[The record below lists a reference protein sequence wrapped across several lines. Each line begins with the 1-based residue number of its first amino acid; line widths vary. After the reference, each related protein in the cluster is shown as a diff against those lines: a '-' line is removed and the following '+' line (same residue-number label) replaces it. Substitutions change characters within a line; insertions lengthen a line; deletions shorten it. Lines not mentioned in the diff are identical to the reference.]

1 MKTTLAN
8 ILMLIRQGRSDPRIR
23 EIAIKVITAADIA
36 WTDYHNIIATIAQW
50 VRQNVR
56 FVEDPKRTDVIFP
69 PLEVLDLGGADCE
82 DHTTLA
88 ASLLQS
94 IGLPVNIV
102 IVSKTGEVWDHIF
115 LRAFYPPDNPTNGL
129 SVDTT
134 IFPPSGSEIP
144 YVDQKIYE
152 VR

>member
-1 MKTTLAN
+1 MKTTLGN
-8 ILMLIRQGRSDPRIR
+8 ILMLIRQGRADPRIR
-23 EIAIKVITAADIA
+23 EIAIKVVRASDIP
-36 WTDYHNIIATIAQW
+36 WTDYPHVIATIAQW
-50 VRQNVR
+50 VRENVR

-82 DHTTLA
+82 DQMTLT

-94 IGLPVNIV
+94 IGLPVNVV
-102 IVSKTGEVWDHIF
+102 IVSKTGELWDHVF
-115 LRAFYPPDNPTNGL
+115 LRAGYPPDNPTRRV

-134 IFPPSGSEIP
+134 IFPPSGREIP
-144 YVDQKIYE
+144 YVDEKTYE